1 MTITVNQV
9 STTLE
14 GKPFSWYTSLTNQ
27 RTQTNLEFNCLHDGS
42 THMEDQIIPFMGFD
56 GAQQH
61 EYQVEVCD
69 SCDELVEEA

>member
-1 MTITVNQV
+1 MNITINQV

-14 GKPFSWYTSLTNQ
+14 GKPFNWYTKLNNQ

-42 THMEDQIIPFMGFD
+42 THIEDQVMDFMGFD
-56 GAQQH
+56 GYGQH

-69 SCDELVEEA
+69 ACGELVEEV